1 MIMANLLSTEINY
14 AVVNIQCHVLAS
26 VYRVDTPTCTVHYYC
41 ILHTHYYMYI
51 QQYYK
56 HNVPDGPF
64 SHTGHMCH
72 IHSLHTCSSHKA
84 KKKKHLII
92 VLDKVTKFLIFYS
105 SLILTEIRGWGWAP
119 SQPYVCGLA
128 HNYYGSDAGI
138 SAPRL

>member
-1 MIMANLLSTEINY
+1 MYLHQCIEWIHLHVQYIIIVYSIHTITCIYNNTTNTTSQMVPFLILVTCATSTACI
-14 AVVNIQCHVLAS
+14 HVAPIKL
-26 VYRVDTPTCTVHYYC
+26 
-41 ILHTHYYMYI
+41 
-51 QQYYK
+51 
-56 HNVPDGPF
+56 
-64 SHTGHMCH
+64 
-72 IHSLHTCSSHKA
+72 